1 VEWQHLDIP
10 KEEEVTSMESVTNIM
25 ADVFCDEKGV
35 IL

>member
-1 VEWQHLDIP
+1 MNNA
-10 KEEEVTSMESVTNIM
+10 KEEEVISMESRTNIM

>member
-1 VEWQHLDIP
+1 MNIP
-10 KEEEVTSMESVTNIM
+10 KEEEVISMESGTNIM

>member
-1 VEWQHLDIP
+1 VEWQHIHIP
-10 KEEEVTSMESVTNIM
+10 KEEVISMEFVTNIM